1 MSCVRSCAALGCGAI
16 HEVYGNV
23 NRRQTERVFGLLIKV
38 SETSVESALSE
49 LYLSVSQMLFCE
61 TSRFDRC
68 MSVKHRCMS
77 QEKDQ
82 VGIVRG
88 RSYPR

>member
-1 MSCVRSCAALGCGAI
+1 LGCGAI

-49 LYLSVSQMLFCE
+49 
-61 TSRFDRC
+61 T
-68 MSVKHRCMS
+68 
-77 QEKDQ
+77 
-82 VGIVRG
+82 
-88 RSYPR
+88 